1 MKNILAITLSTLR
14 EALAR
19 KVFLFFLGISAIV
32 IIVLA
37 IVTSLAD
44 TSSIISNVGQ
54 FNNSNK
60 INTPGSLTAL
70 QGVITMFEMV
80 IINSVAN
87 LGLLLA
93 IFSSASF
100 VPVMLEK
107 GNIDLLLSKPI
118 SRSQLLWGKYTG
130 GILVVL
136 LNIAF
141 LILGVWIII
150 SLKFSYWNFGIL
162 WSILL
167 ITFAYATLNAVI
179 VLFGVTTKSSILGMM
194 TAYFIYLILS
204 PFLLAVKDRMFPFIQ
219 NKVLTTILDGLYYF
233 FPKTSEL
240 FGKDIYNLASGTNIE
255 IQPVVTSFL
264 FILFIMIISVEIFKR
279 KDF

>member
-1 MKNILAITLSTLR
+1 M
-14 EALAR
+14 AR

-37 IVTSLAD
+37 LITSLTD
-44 TSSIISNVGQ
+44 TSSILGNIGNISHG
-54 FNNSNK
+54 NNPVTG
-60 INTPGSLTAL
+60 IG
-70 QGVITMFEMV
+70 GMVTMFEVV
-80 IINSVAN
+80 IINTIAN

-118 SRSQLLWGKYTG
+118 SRAQLLWGKYFG

-136 LNIAF
+136 INITF
-141 LILGVWIII
+141 LIFGIWFII
-150 SLKFSYWNFGIL
+150 SLKFNYWNFAVL

-179 VLFGVTTKSSILGMM
+179 VLFGVMTKSSILGMM

-204 PFLLAVKDRMFPFIQ
+204 PFLLASKDRMLPFLE
-219 NKVLTTILDGLYYF
+219 NKVLNTILDGFYYII
-233 FPKTSEL
+233 PKTSEI
-240 FGKDIYNLASGTNIE
+240 FGKDIFNLASGTNID
-255 IQPVVTSFL
+255 IQPIISSFL
-264 FILFIMIISVEIFKR
+264 FLFFIMILSVEIFKR

>member
-1 MKNILAITLSTLR
+1 MKNVWIITWSTLR
-14 EALAR
+14 EAMAR

-37 IVTSLAD
+37 LITSLTD
-44 TSSIISNVGQ
+44 TSSILGNIGNISHG
-54 FNNSNK
+54 NNPVTG
-60 INTPGSLTAL
+60 IG
-70 QGVITMFEMV
+70 GIVTMFEVV
-80 IINSVAN
+80 IINTIAN

-118 SRSQLLWGKYTG
+118 SRAQLLWGKYFG

-136 LNIAF
+136 INITF
-141 LILGVWIII
+141 LIFGIWFII
-150 SLKFSYWNFGIL
+150 SLKFNYWNFAVL

-179 VLFGVTTKSSILGMM
+179 VLFGVMTKSSILGMM

-204 PFLLAVKDRMFPFIQ
+204 PFLLASKDRMLPFLE
-219 NKVLTTILDGLYYF
+219 NKVLNTILDGFYYII
-233 FPKTSEL
+233 PKTSEI
-240 FGKDIYNLASGTNIE
+240 FGKDIFNLASGTNIE
-255 IQPVVTSFL
+255 LQPIVSSFL
-264 FILFIMIISVEIFKR
+264 FLFFIMILSVDIFKR

>member
-1 MKNILAITLSTLR
+1 MKNIWIITWSTLR
-14 EALAR
+14 EAMAR
-19 KVFLFFLGISAIV
+19 KVFLFFLGISAFV

-37 IVTSLAD
+37 LITSLTNA
-44 TSSIISNVGQ
+44 SSILNNIGNISRGD
-54 FNNSNK
+54 K
-60 INTPGSLTAL
+60 IGTA
-70 QGVITMFEMV
+70 GIGNIITMFEIM
-80 IINSVAN
+80 IINTIAN

-118 SRSQLLWGKYTG
+118 SRAQLLWGKYLG
-130 GILVVL
+130 GIFVVL
-136 LNIAF
+136 INIAF
-141 LILGVWIII
+141 LIVGIWFII
-150 SLKFSYWNFGIL
+150 SLKFSYWNFAVL

-179 VLFGVTTKSSILGMM
+179 VLFGVMTKSSILGMM

-204 PFLLAVKDRMFPFIQ
+204 PFLLAAKDRVLPFLE
-219 NKVLTTILDGLYYF
+219 NKILNTILDGFYYII
-233 FPKTSEL
+233 PKTSEL
-240 FGKDIYNLASGTNIE
+240 FGKALFNLASGTNIE
-255 IQPVVTSFL
+255 IQPIISSFL
-264 FILFIMIISVEIFKR
+264 FLLLIMILSVEVFKR

>member
-1 MKNILAITLSTLR
+1 M
-14 EALAR
+14 AR
-19 KVFLFFLGISAIV
+19 KVFLFFLGISAVV

-37 IVTSLAD
+37 LITSLTD
-44 TSSIISNVGQ
+44 TSSILGNIGNISHGNNPVTGVG
-54 FNNSNK
+54 
-60 INTPGSLTAL
+60 GM
-70 QGVITMFEMV
+70 VTMFEIV
-80 IINSVAN
+80 IINTIAN

-118 SRSQLLWGKYTG
+118 SRAQLLWGKYMG

-136 LNIAF
+136 INVAF
-141 LILGVWIII
+141 LIIGVWFII
-150 SLKFSYWNFGIL
+150 SLKFSYWNFSVL

-167 ITFAYATLNAVI
+167 ITFAFATLNAVI
-179 VLFGVTTKSSILGMM
+179 VLFGVMTKSSILGMM

-204 PFLLAVKDRMFPFIQ
+204 PFLLAAKDRVLPFLQ
-219 NKVLTTILDGLYYF
+219 NKVLNTILDGFYYVI
-233 FPKTSEL
+233 PKTSEI
-240 FGKDIYNLASGTNIE
+240 FGKDIFNLASGTNIE
-255 IQPVVTSFL
+255 IQPIVSSFL
-264 FILFIMIISVEIFKR
+264 FLFFIMILSVELFKR

>member
-1 MKNILAITLSTLR
+1 MKNIWIITWSTLR
-14 EALAR
+14 EAMAR
-19 KVFLFFLGISAIV
+19 KVFLFFLGISAVV

-37 IVTSLAD
+37 LISILTD
-44 TSSIISNVGQ
+44 TSSILGNIGNISHG
-54 FNNSNK
+54 NNPVTGIGGIVS
-60 INTPGSLTAL
+60 
-70 QGVITMFEMV
+70 MFEIV
-80 IINSVAN
+80 IINSIAN

-118 SRSQLLWGKYTG
+118 SRAQLLWGKYMG

-136 LNIAF
+136 INIAF
-141 LILGVWIII
+141 LIIGVWFVI
-150 SLKFSYWNFGIL
+150 SLKFSYWNFAIL

-179 VLFGVTTKSSILGMM
+179 VLFGVMTKSSVLGMM
-194 TAYFIYLILS
+194 TAYFMYLILS
-204 PFLLAVKDRMFPFIQ
+204 PFLIAAKDRMLPFLQ
-219 NKVLTTILDGLYYF
+219 NKVLNTILDGFYYVI
-233 FPKTSEL
+233 PKTSEI
-240 FGKDIYNLASGTNIE
+240 FGKDIFNLASGTNIE
-255 IQPVVTSFL
+255 IQPIISSFL
-264 FILFIMIISVEIFKR
+264 FLFFIMILSVELFKR

>member
-1 MKNILAITLSTLR
+1 MKNIWIITWSTLR
-14 EALAR
+14 EAMAR
-19 KVFLFFLGISAIV
+19 KVFLFFLGISAVV

-37 IVTSLAD
+37 LISILTD
-44 TSSIISNVGQ
+44 TSSILGNIGNISHG
-54 FNNSNK
+54 NNPVTGIGGIVS
-60 INTPGSLTAL
+60 
-70 QGVITMFEMV
+70 MFEIV
-80 IINSVAN
+80 IINSIAN

-118 SRSQLLWGKYTG
+118 SRAQLLWGKYMG

-136 LNIAF
+136 INIAF
-141 LILGVWIII
+141 LIIGVWFVI
-150 SLKFSYWNFGIL
+150 SLKFSYWNFAIL

-179 VLFGVTTKSSILGMM
+179 VLFGVMTKSSVLGMM
-194 TAYFIYLILS
+194 TAYFMYLILS
-204 PFLLAVKDRMFPFIQ
+204 PFLIAAKDRMLPFLQ
-219 NKVLTTILDGLYYF
+219 NKVLNTILDGFYYVI
-233 FPKTSEL
+233 PKTSEI
-240 FGKDIYNLASGTNIE
+240 FGKDIFNLASGTNIE
-255 IQPVVTSFL
+255 IQPIVSSFL
-264 FILFIMIISVEIFKR
+264 FLFFIMILSVELFKR

>member
-1 MKNILAITLSTLR
+1 MGAAGIGNI
-14 EALAR
+14 
-19 KVFLFFLGISAIV
+19 
-32 IIVLA
+32 
-37 IVTSLAD
+37 
-44 TSSIISNVGQ
+44 
-54 FNNSNK
+54 
-60 INTPGSLTAL
+60 
-70 QGVITMFEMV
+70 ITMFEIV
-80 IINSVAN
+80 IINSLAN

-118 SRSQLLWGKYTG
+118 SRAQLLWGKYTG

-136 LNIAF
+136 INIAF
-141 LILGVWIII
+141 LIIGVWLII
-150 SLKFSYWNFGIL
+150 SIKFSYWNFAIL

-167 ITFAYATLNAVI
+167 ITFAYAALNAVI

-204 PFLLAVKDRMFPFIQ
+204 PFLLAAKDRMLPFLE
-219 NKVLTTILDGLYYF
+219 NKVLNTILDGFYYII
-233 FPKTSEL
+233 PKTSEL
-240 FGKDIYNLASGTNIE
+240 FGKDIFNLASGTNIE
-255 IQPVVTSFL
+255 IQPIVSSFL
-264 FILFIMIISVEIFKR
+264 FLIFIMILSVEIFKR

>member
-1 MKNILAITLSTLR
+1 LKNVWIITWSTLR
-14 EALAR
+14 EAMAR
-19 KVFLFFLGISAIV
+19 KVFLFFLGISAVV

-37 IVTSLAD
+37 LITSLTD
-44 TSSIISNVGQ
+44 TSSILGNIGNISHGNNPVTGVG
-54 FNNSNK
+54 
-60 INTPGSLTAL
+60 GM
-70 QGVITMFEMV
+70 VTMFEIV
-80 IINSVAN
+80 IINTIAN

-118 SRSQLLWGKYTG
+118 SRAQLLWGKYVG

-136 LNIAF
+136 INIAF
-141 LILGVWIII
+141 LIIGVWFII
-150 SLKFSYWNFGIL
+150 SLKFSYWNFAVL

-167 ITFAYATLNAVI
+167 ITFAFATLNAVI
-179 VLFGVTTKSSILGMM
+179 VLFGVMTKSSILGMM

-204 PFLLAVKDRMFPFIQ
+204 PFLLATKDRMLPFLQ
-219 NKVLTTILDGLYYF
+219 NKVLNTILDGFYYVI
-233 FPKTSEL
+233 PKTSEI
-240 FGKDIYNLASGTNIE
+240 FGKDIFNLASGTNIE
-255 IQPVVTSFL
+255 IQPIISSFL
-264 FILFIMIISVEIFKR
+264 FLFFIMILSVEIFKK

>member
-1 MKNILAITLSTLR
+1 MKNVWIITWSTLR
-14 EALAR
+14 EAMAR

-37 IVTSLAD
+37 LITSLTD
-44 TSSIISNVGQ
+44 TSSILGNIGNISHG
-54 FNNSNK
+54 NNPVTG
-60 INTPGSLTAL
+60 IG
-70 QGVITMFEMV
+70 GIVTMFEVV
-80 IINSVAN
+80 IINTIAN

-118 SRSQLLWGKYTG
+118 SRAQLLWGKYFG

-136 LNIAF
+136 INITF
-141 LILGVWIII
+141 LIFGIWFII
-150 SLKFSYWNFGIL
+150 SLKFNYWNFAVL

-179 VLFGVTTKSSILGMM
+179 VLFGVMTKSSILGMM

-204 PFLLAVKDRMFPFIQ
+204 PFLLASKDRMLPFLE
-219 NKVLTTILDGLYYF
+219 NKVLNTILDGFYYII
-233 FPKTSEL
+233 PKTSEI
-240 FGKDIYNLASGTNIE
+240 FGKDIFNLASGTNIE
-255 IQPVVTSFL
+255 LQPIISSFL
-264 FILFIMIISVEIFKR
+264 FLFFIMILSVDIFKR

>member
-1 MKNILAITLSTLR
+1 MKNVWLITLSTLR
-14 EALAR
+14 EAMAR

-37 IVTSLAD
+37 LITSLTD
-44 TSSIISNVGQ
+44 TSSILGNIGNISRQ
-54 FNNSNK
+54 NK
-60 INTPGSLTAL
+60 LGTNGIGSM
-70 QGVITMFEMV
+70 VTMFEIV
-80 IINSVAN
+80 IINSIAN

-118 SRSQLLWGKYTG
+118 SRAQLLWGKYFG

-136 LNIAF
+136 INITF
-141 LILGVWIII
+141 LIIGIWFII
-150 SLKFSYWNFGIL
+150 SLKFSYWNFAVL

-167 ITFAYATLNAVI
+167 ITFAYATLNAII
-179 VLFGVTTKSSILGMM
+179 VLFGVMTKSSILGMM

-204 PFLLAVKDRMFPFIQ
+204 PFLLATKDRMLPFLE
-219 NKVLTTILDGLYYF
+219 NKVLNTILDGFYYII
-233 FPKTSEL
+233 PKTSEI
-240 FGKDIYNLASGTNIE
+240 FGKDIFNLASGTNIE
-255 IQPVVTSFL
+255 LQPIISSFL
-264 FILFIMIISVEIFKR
+264 FLVFIMILSVEIFKR

>member
-1 MKNILAITLSTLR
+1 MKNVWIITWSTLR
-14 EALAR
+14 EAMAR
-19 KVFLFFLGISAIV
+19 KVFLFFLGISAVV

-37 IVTSLAD
+37 LITSLTD
-44 TSSIISNVGQ
+44 TSSILGNIGNISHGNNPVTGVG
-54 FNNSNK
+54 
-60 INTPGSLTAL
+60 GM
-70 QGVITMFEMV
+70 VTMFEIV
-80 IINSVAN
+80 IINTIAN

-118 SRSQLLWGKYTG
+118 SRAQLLWGKYVG

-136 LNIAF
+136 INIAF
-141 LILGVWIII
+141 LIIGVWFII
-150 SLKFSYWNFGIL
+150 SLKFSYWNFAVL

-167 ITFAYATLNAVI
+167 ITFAFATLNAVI
-179 VLFGVTTKSSILGMM
+179 VLFGVMTKSSILGMM

-204 PFLLAVKDRMFPFIQ
+204 PFLLATKDRMLPFLQ
-219 NKVLTTILDGLYYF
+219 NKVLNTILDGFYYVI
-233 FPKTSEL
+233 PKTSEI
-240 FGKDIYNLASGTNIE
+240 FGKDIFNLASGTNIE
-255 IQPVVTSFL
+255 IQPIISSFL
-264 FILFIMIISVEIFKR
+264 FLFFIMILSVEIFKK

>member
-1 MKNILAITLSTLR
+1 MKNILVMTWFTLR

-37 IVTSLAD
+37 VITSLTD
-44 TSSIISNVGQ
+44 TSLILSNIGNIS
-54 FNNSNK
+54 NSNK
-60 INTPGSLTAL
+60 INGPENLSALGSI
-70 QGVITMFEMV
+70 VTMFEIV

-118 SRSQLLWGKYTG
+118 SRAQLLWGKYTG
-130 GILVVL
+130 GIFVVL

-141 LILGVWIII
+141 LIIGVWFII
-150 SLKFSYWNFGIL
+150 SLKFTYWNFAVL

-167 ITFAYATLNAVI
+167 ITFAFAALNAVI
-179 VLFGVTTKSSILGMM
+179 VLFGVITKSSILGMM
-194 TAYFIYLILS
+194 SAYFIYLILS
-204 PFLLAVKDRMFPFIQ
+204 PFLLAVKDRMIPFIE
-219 NKVLTTILDGLYYF
+219 NKVLLSVLDGFYYIV
-233 FPKTSEL
+233 PKTSEI
-240 FGKDIYNLASGTNIE
+240 FGKDIYNLAFGINIDS
-255 IQPVVTSFL
+255 QPIITSFL
-264 FILFIMIISVEIFKR
+264 FIFLIMILSAEIFKR

>member
-1 MKNILAITLSTLR
+1 LKNVWIITWSTLR
-14 EALAR
+14 EAMAR
-19 KVFLFFLGISAIV
+19 KVFLFFLGISAVV

-37 IVTSLAD
+37 LITSLTD
-44 TSSIISNVGQ
+44 TSSILGNIGNISHGNNPVTGVG
-54 FNNSNK
+54 
-60 INTPGSLTAL
+60 GM
-70 QGVITMFEMV
+70 VTMFEVV
-80 IINSVAN
+80 IINTIAN

-118 SRSQLLWGKYTG
+118 SRAQLLWGKYMG

-136 LNIAF
+136 INIAF
-141 LILGVWIII
+141 LIIGVWFII
-150 SLKFSYWNFGIL
+150 SLKFSYWNFAVL

-179 VLFGVTTKSSILGMM
+179 VLFGVMTKSSILGMM

-204 PFLLAVKDRMFPFIQ
+204 PFLLATKDRMLPFLQ
-219 NKVLTTILDGLYYF
+219 NKVLNTILDGFYYVI
-233 FPKTSEL
+233 PKTSEI
-240 FGKDIYNLASGTNIE
+240 FGKDIFNLASGTNIE
-255 IQPVVTSFL
+255 LQPIISSFL
-264 FILFIMIISVEIFKR
+264 FLFFIMILSVEIFKK

>member
-1 MKNILAITLSTLR
+1 MKNVWLITLSTLR
-14 EALAR
+14 EAMAR
-19 KVFLFFLGISAIV
+19 KVFLFFLGISEIV

-37 IVTSLAD
+37 LITSLTD
-44 TSSIISNVGQ
+44 TSSILGNIGNISRQ
-54 FNNSNK
+54 NK
-60 INTPGSLTAL
+60 LGTNGIGSM
-70 QGVITMFEMV
+70 VTMFEIV
-80 IINSVAN
+80 IINSIAN

-118 SRSQLLWGKYTG
+118 SRAQLLWGKYFG

-136 LNIAF
+136 INITF
-141 LILGVWIII
+141 LIIGIWFII
-150 SLKFSYWNFGIL
+150 SLKFSYWNFAVL

-167 ITFAYATLNAVI
+167 ITFAYATLNAII
-179 VLFGVTTKSSILGMM
+179 VLFGVMTKSSILGMM

-204 PFLLAVKDRMFPFIQ
+204 PFLLATKDRMLPFLE
-219 NKVLTTILDGLYYF
+219 NKVLNTILDGFYYII
-233 FPKTSEL
+233 PKTSEI
-240 FGKDIYNLASGTNIE
+240 FGKDIFNLASGTNIE
-255 IQPVVTSFL
+255 LQPIISSFL
-264 FILFIMIISVEIFKR
+264 FLVFIMILSVEIFKR

>member
-1 MKNILAITLSTLR
+1 LKNIWVITWSTLR
-14 EALAR
+14 EAMAR
-19 KVFLFFLGISAIV
+19 KVFLFFLGISAVV

-37 IVTSLAD
+37 LITILTN
-44 TSSIISNVGQ
+44 TSSILGNVGN
-54 FNNSNK
+54 FSRGNK
-60 INTPGSLTAL
+60 IEVSGIG
-70 QGVITMFEMV
+70 GVVTMFEIL
-80 IINSVAN
+80 IINSIAN

-118 SRSQLLWGKYTG
+118 SRAQLLWGKYTG

-136 LNIAF
+136 INISF
-141 LILGVWIII
+141 LIVGVWFII
-150 SLKFSYWNFGIL
+150 SLKFSYWNFAVL

-167 ITFAYATLNAVI
+167 ITFAYAALNAVI
-179 VLFGVTTKSSILGMM
+179 VLFGVITKSSILGMM

-204 PFLLAVKDRMFPFIQ
+204 PFLLAAKDRMLPFLE
-219 NKVLTTILDGLYYF
+219 NKVLNTILDGFYYII
-233 FPKTSEL
+233 PKTSEI
-240 FGKDIYNLASGTNIE
+240 FGKDIFNLASGTNIE
-255 IQPVVTSFL
+255 IQPVISSFL
-264 FILFIMIISVEIFKR
+264 FLLFIMILSVEIFKR

>member
-1 MKNILAITLSTLR
+1 M
-14 EALAR
+14 
-19 KVFLFFLGISAIV
+19 
-32 IIVLA
+32 
-37 IVTSLAD
+37 
-44 TSSIISNVGQ
+44 
-54 FNNSNK
+54 
-60 INTPGSLTAL
+60 
-70 QGVITMFEMV
+70 
-80 IINSVAN
+80 IINPLAN
-87 LGLLLA
+87 LCLLLA

-118 SRSQLLWGKYTG
+118 SRAQLLWGKYIG

-141 LILGVWIII
+141 LIIGVWFII
-150 SLKFSYWNFGIL
+150 SLKFSFWNFSVL

-167 ITFAYATLNAVI
+167 ITFAYAALNAVI
-179 VLFGVTTKSSILGMM
+179 VLFGVITKSSIFGMM

-204 PFLLAVKDRMFPFIQ
+204 PLLLASNDGMIPFLQ
-219 NKVLTTILDGLYYF
+219 NKIINTILDGLYYI

-240 FGKDIYNLASGTNIE
+240 LGKDIYNLATGINIDM
-255 IQPVVTSFL
+255 QPIITSFL
-264 FILFIMIISVEIFKR
+264 FLVLTMILSVEIFKR

>member
-1 MKNILAITLSTLR
+1 MKNIWIITWSTLR
-14 EALAR
+14 EAMAR

-37 IVTSLAD
+37 LISILTD
-44 TSSIISNVGQ
+44 TSSILGNIGNISHG
-54 FNNSNK
+54 NNPVTGIGGMVS
-60 INTPGSLTAL
+60 
-70 QGVITMFEMV
+70 MFEIV
-80 IINSVAN
+80 IINSIAN

-118 SRSQLLWGKYTG
+118 SRAQLLWGKYMG

-136 LNIAF
+136 INIAF
-141 LILGVWIII
+141 LIIGVWFII
-150 SLKFSYWNFGIL
+150 SLKFSYWNFAVL

-179 VLFGVTTKSSILGMM
+179 VLFGVMTKSSILGMM
-194 TAYFIYLILS
+194 TAYFMYLILS
-204 PFLLAVKDRMFPFIQ
+204 PFLLAAKDRMLPFLQ
-219 NKVLTTILDGLYYF
+219 NKVLNTILDGFYYVI
-233 FPKTSEL
+233 PKTSEI
-240 FGKDIYNLASGTNIE
+240 FGKDIFNLASGTNIE
-255 IQPVVTSFL
+255 IQPIISSFL
-264 FILFIMIISVEIFKR
+264 FLFFIMILSVELFKR

>member
-1 MKNILAITLSTLR
+1 LKNVWIITWSTLR
-14 EALAR
+14 EAMAR
-19 KVFLFFLGISAIV
+19 KVFLFFLGISAVV

-37 IVTSLAD
+37 LITSLTD
-44 TSSIISNVGQ
+44 TSSILGNIGNISHG
-54 FNNSNK
+54 NNPVTG
-60 INTPGSLTAL
+60 IG
-70 QGVITMFEMV
+70 GMVTMFEIV
-80 IINSVAN
+80 IINSIAN

-118 SRSQLLWGKYTG
+118 SRAQLLWGKYTG

-136 LNIAF
+136 INIAF
-141 LILGVWIII
+141 LIIGVWFII
-150 SLKFSYWNFGIL
+150 SLKFSYWNFAVL

-167 ITFAYATLNAVI
+167 ITFAFATLNAVI
-179 VLFGVTTKSSILGMM
+179 VLFGVMTKSSILGMM

-204 PFLLAVKDRMFPFIQ
+204 PFLLASKDRMLPFLQ
-219 NKVLTTILDGLYYF
+219 NKVLNTILDGFYYVI
-233 FPKTSEL
+233 PKTSEI
-240 FGKDIYNLASGTNIE
+240 FGKDIFNLASGTNIA
-255 IQPVVTSFL
+255 IQPIISSFL
-264 FILFIMIISVEIFKR
+264 FLFFIMILSVEIFKR

>member
-1 MKNILAITLSTLR
+1 MKNIIVITISTLR

-19 KVFLFFLGISAIV
+19 KVFLFFLGISAVV
-32 IIVLA
+32 IIALA
-37 IVTSLAD
+37 LISAFANIPLSSMHVSGNRMIASDMVT
-44 TSSIISNVGQ
+44 T
-54 FNNSNK
+54 
-60 INTPGSLTAL
+60 
-70 QGVITMFEMV
+70 FEMI
-80 IINSVAN
+80 IINPLAN
-87 LGLLLA
+87 LCLLLS

-118 SRSQLLWGKYTG
+118 SRTQLLWGKYFG

-141 LILGVWIII
+141 LIIGVWIIVSI
-150 SLKFSYWNFGIL
+150 KFAYWNFAVL

-167 ITFAYATLNAVI
+167 ITFAYAALNSVI
-179 VLFGVTTKSSILGMM
+179 VLLGVITKGSMFGMM

-204 PFLLAVKDRMFPFIQ
+204 PLLLASKDRMIPFLE
-219 NKVLTTILDGLYYF
+219 NKILNTVLDGFYYIL
-233 FPKTSEL
+233 PKISEL
-240 FGKDIYNLASGTNIE
+240 LGKDIYNLASGTNIE
-255 IQPVVTSFL
+255 VQPIITTFL
-264 FILFIMIISVEIFKR
+264 FLIFIMILSVEIFKR